1 MTQSTDRPQIS
12 KEHQKLIDD
21 IQFYKLSLVY
31 ASKDRTFFR
40 ISEIMTELEKI
51 VPEHFTI
58 WERTRLEEYSK
69 T

>member
-1 MTQSTDRPQIS
+1 MTSPSSCNQIS

-31 ASKDRTFFR
+31 ASRNRSMFR

-58 WERTRLEEYSK
+58 WEKTRLKEYSSQ
-69 T
+69 